1 MRLLNVYAF
10 AFCDSFGQTPPP
22 YAIASPRW
30 IARTEAMWEDVQ
42 ERKELDTAGYRKV
55 KGVLAY
61 VRAYLPL
68 VKRL

>member
-1 MRLLNVYAF
+1 
-10 AFCDSFGQTPPP
+10 
-22 YAIASPRW
+22 
-30 IARTEAMWEDVQ
+30 MWEDVQ
-42 ERKELDTAGYRKV
+42 ERKELDTAAYRKV